1 MAGTAAATTGGV
13 RLSLALAVTAA
24 LVGGVAA
31 ALAARP
37 RVAQVAPATAASDRL
52 RAGVD
57 RLVRERGQVAAER
70 AALAAG
76 YERQLRTIDGLKR
89 QRASWRRDRQLRAEM
104 SSSLDTARRLQAVTA
119 RLRDLDARLLR
130 DRRQLLAAID
140 VELATPL
147 PAARRQQ
154 LGQLRTSV
162 RTALGPAPR
171 KIVVPDEELDPL
183 ADPEELEQ
191 QAAALR
197 DSEREL
203 AREVENLARQAAR
216 FRRMSELRQQNERAG
231 DLALRDDEGPRRRQ
245 LSTSGRGSAIDDE
258 SDSGGDDGGE
268 APSPPSEPGPGAPP
282 TDEPGGGTGQPP
294 PLAGDP
300 DDEPALVLSEIVDA
314 PTLDALRRAQRS
326 ADPAAKAAAAEL
338 ARRRVADRLRLLRE
352 KRAAIEKRARELRPR

>member
-1 MAGTAAATTGGV
+1 V

-24 LVGGVAA
+24 LVGGVAPA
-31 ALAARP
+31 AGARP
-37 RVAQVAPATAASDRL
+37 RVAQVAPAAAASDRL

-57 RLVRERGQVAAER
+57 RLVRERAQVAAER
-70 AALAAG
+70 ATLAAG

-104 SSSLDTARRLQAVTA
+104 SSSLDTARRLQTVTA
-119 RLRDLDARLLR
+119 RLRDLDARLTR

-140 VELATPL
+140 VELAAPQ

-154 LGQLRTSV
+154 LTQLRAAV

-171 KIVVPDEELDPL
+171 KIVVPDDELDPL

-203 AREVENLARQAAR
+203 AREVDNLARQAAR

-231 DLALRDDEGPRRRQ
+231 SLALRDDEGPRRRQ
-245 LSTSGRGSAIDDE
+245 VGDRQGAVGRSED
-258 SDSGGDDGGE
+258 GGDDGPPAE
-268 APSPPSEPGPGAPP
+268 PPSVPPPG
-282 TDEPGGGTGQPP
+282 DPGGGTGGSSETPP
-294 PLAGDP
+294 IVPGDSF
-300 DDEPALVLSEIVDA
+300 DEPALVLSEIVDA
-314 PTLDALRRAQRS
+314 PTLDVLRRAERS

-338 ARRRVADRLRLLRE
+338 AGRRVADRLRLLRE
-352 KRAAIEKRARELRPR
+352 RRAAIERRARELRPR

>member
-24 LVGGVAA
+24 LVGGVAPA
-31 ALAARP
+31 AGARP
-37 RVAQVAPATAASDRL
+37 RVAQVAPVAAASDRL

-57 RLVRERGQVAAER
+57 RLVRERAQVATER
-70 AALAAG
+70 ATLAAG

-104 SSSLDTARRLQAVTA
+104 SSSLDTARRLQTVTA
-119 RLRDLDARLLR
+119 RLRDLDARLSR

-140 VELATPL
+140 VELAAPQ

-154 LGQLRTSV
+154 LTQLRAAV

-171 KIVVPDEELDPL
+171 KIVVPDDELDPL

-203 AREVENLARQAAR
+203 AREVDNLARQAAR

-231 DLALRDDEGPRRRQ
+231 SLALRDDEGPRRRQ
-245 LSTSGRGSAIDDE
+245 VGDRQGATGRTSED
-258 SDSGGDDGGE
+258 GGDDG
-268 APSPPSEPGPGAPP
+268 PPA
-282 TDEPGGGTGQPP
+282 
-294 PLAGDP
+294 
-300 DDEPALVLSEIVDA
+300 
-314 PTLDALRRAQRS
+314 
-326 ADPAAKAAAAEL
+326 
-338 ARRRVADRLRLLRE
+338 
-352 KRAAIEKRARELRPR
+352 

>member
-1 MAGTAAATTGGV
+1 MAGTAAATTCGV
-13 RLSLALAVTAA
+13 RLSLVLAVTAA
-24 LVGGVAA
+24 LLGGVAPA
-31 ALAARP
+31 VAGRP

-104 SSSLDTARRLQAVTA
+104 SSSLDTARRLQTVTA
-119 RLRDLDARLLR
+119 RLRDLDARLVR
-130 DRRQLLAAID
+130 DRRALLAAID

-147 PAARRQQ
+147 AAARRQQ
-154 LGQLRTSV
+154 LTSVRAQV

-203 AREVENLARQAAR
+203 AREIENLARQAAR

-245 LSTSGRGSAIDDE
+245 LSSAGRGEALGE
-258 SDSGGDDGGE
+258 GDSGGDDGGE
-268 APSPPSEPGPGAPP
+268 SPPPPSDPGPGIPP
-282 TDEPGGGTGQPP
+282 TDEPGGGAGEQPP
-294 PLAGDP
+294 TDQGF
-300 DDEPALVLSEIVDA
+300 DEPALVLSEVVDA
-314 PTLDALRRAQRS
+314 PTLDALRRAGRS

-352 KRAAIEKRARELRPR
+352 RRAAIERRARELRPR